1 MKKIWIDITNSPHAI
16 LFNPIIKKL
25 EKAGY
30 EVIVTAR
37 DYAQTKGLLD
47 MFGIEYHMFG
57 KHKGKS
63 KIKKLMGLIERSWQ
77 LYKFARKYNFD
88 ASLSMSSQYA
98 MISSRLL
105 RIPHMT
111 LFDYEYTA
119 GHHINFRLCQQILTP
134 EGVEKKVL
142 KKYGAKMK
150 KVIFYPGLKEQFY
163 IYHYMSEYDKKYQ
176 GKDPVRKKFGISND
190 SILIVLRPEA
200 TAAHYQT
207 NKNTLAFDLTEYL
220 SKHKDEPVIIVLPR
234 TNDQKE
240 EYVNKNFKN
249 VIIPD
254 EVINGIELVASAD
267 LIIGGG
273 GTVNREAAAVGIP
286 AYTIYQG
293 GKIGAVDRM
302 LIETGRMIK
311 IESINDFHKIKIEKK
326 GIKPQPIGEDF
337 SEFYIQM
344 VEKLI
349 DSKH

>member
-119 GHHINFRLCQQILTP
+119 GHHINFRLCQQILAP
-134 EGVEKKVL
+134 EGVEPGL
-142 KKYGAKMK
+142 LRKYGAKK
-150 KVIFYPGLKEQFY
+150 DKVIYYSGLKEQFY
-163 IYHYMSEYDKKYQ
+163 IHHYMNEYKKKYK
-176 GKDPVRKKFGISND
+176 GKDPVREKLNIPTSKV
-190 SILIVLRPEA
+190 LIVIRPEA
-200 TAAHYQT
+200 TVAHYQT
-207 NKNTLAFDLTEYL
+207 NENPIVFELVEYL
-220 SKHKDEPVIIVLPR
+220 SRHKNKPIIIVLPR
-234 TNDQKE
+234 TKEQKKSYGE
-240 EYVNKNFKN
+240 KNYKN
-249 VIIPD
+249 VIIPA
-254 EVINGIELVASAD
+254 EVINGIELVTSAD
-267 LIIGGG
+267 LVIGAG
-273 GTVNREAAAVGIP
+273 GTVNREAAAVGTP
-286 AYTIYQG
+286 AYTIYHG
-293 GKIGAVDRM
+293 GKLGAVDRM
-302 LIETGRMIK
+302 LIDSRRMVRIEDIYDFEK
-311 IESINDFHKIKIEKK
+311 IIVEKK
-326 GIKPQPIGEDF
+326 KNKSNPVGEDL
-337 SEFYIQM
+337 SDYYLEL
-344 VEKLI
+344 VERLI
-349 DSKH
+349 NSK